1 MEVKE
6 NIPLAS
12 YTTFQIGGA
21 ARYFCEV
28 SDEAGVREALG
39 WAREKGVLFFVIGG
53 GSNLLVPDAGLDG
66 LVIRIVGEDFQSTGI
81 RRESPALQRRDESTD
96 FQMSAAGGP
105 LPFQQKSLG
114 AVPQTPRAKSAGVG
128 EAVFFTDEGL
138 EAKAGCNLLTLI
150 RAAAAQKL
158 GGWEKL
164 SGIPGTIGGAVRGNA
179 GAFGPEI
186 KDFITWVRAINTK
199 TEDVHE
205 FSNAEC
211 EFDYRMSFFKK
222 NPEWIIL
229 DVHVR
234 LGGAEPQLI
243 DETIRER
250 EKRHIQNVKA
260 AGSFFMNPVAPQAL
274 VVEFETEKNTT
285 SRGGRVPAGWLIE
298 KAGMKGASLGGAQV
312 SPQQAN
318 YIINASDQAT
328 AEEVRELAQKVK
340 DEVENKFGV
349 LLTEEAVV
357 F

>member
-1 MEVKE
+1 MKVQN
-6 NIPLAS
+6 NIVLAPH
-12 YTTFQIGGA
+12 TTFQIGGP
-21 ARYFCEV
+21 ARYFCEA

-39 WAREKGVLFFVIGG
+39 WAREKGVPFFVIGG
-53 GSNLLVPDAGLDG
+53 GSNLLVSDAGLDG
-66 LVIRIVGEDFQSTGI
+66 LVIRIINDDFQ
-81 RRESPALQRRDESTD
+81 
-96 FQMSAAGGP
+96 
-105 LPFQQKSLG
+105 
-114 AVPQTPRAKSAGVG
+114 
-128 EAVFFTDEGL
+128 FTDEGL
-138 EAKAGCNLLTLI
+138 EAKAGCNLLSLI
-150 RAAAAQKL
+150 RAAAAERK

-186 KDFITWVRAINTK
+186 KDFVTWVRAMNTE

-229 DVHVR
+229 DVHVK
-234 LGGAEPQLI
+234 LGAAQPELI
-243 DETIRER
+243 DETIHQR
-250 EKRHIQNVKA
+250 EKRHIQDVKA
-260 AGSFFMNPVAPQAL
+260 AGSFFMNPVAPQA
-274 VVEFETEKNTT
+274 VVAEFEAEKGVQ

-298 KAGMKGASLGGAQV
+298 KAGMKGAQLGGAQV

-318 YIINASDQAT
+318 YIINASGSAT

-340 DEVENKFGV
+340 DEVQNKFSV
-349 LLTEEAVV
+349 RLAEEAVV